1 VYALTYVQTYGYRA
15 DTTVRQEKS
24 ERLNLRLTRDE
35 AKILEK
41 LAGAEGMTASELI
54 RSLLRGAFAKRF
66 PRMASKVETPEERF
80 ARQIFDLGKPPRGK
94 R

>member
-1 VYALTYVQTYGYRA
+1 M
-15 DTTVRQEKS
+15 QEKS

-35 AKILEK
+35 AKMLET
-41 LAGAEGMTASELI
+41 LAGAESMTASELV

-66 PRMASKVETPEERF
+66 PRTASPFETPEERF
-80 ARQIFDLGKPPRGK
+80 ARQMFELDKPARGK